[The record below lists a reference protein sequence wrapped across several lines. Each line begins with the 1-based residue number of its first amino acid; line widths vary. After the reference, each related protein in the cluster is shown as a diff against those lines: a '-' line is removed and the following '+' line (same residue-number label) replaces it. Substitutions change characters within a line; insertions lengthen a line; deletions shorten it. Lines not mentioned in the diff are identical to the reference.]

1 MESHLD
7 KDLLGLATLD
17 PATMLSP
24 FLARLQLDWNTNQ
37 VGGKWFAV
45 GGRACNAAD
54 RFAGTPGNRN
64 GCRASSNPA
73 SDLVVCLDSAVT
85 MYPDLYQG
93 FYPTMRFLDPDRAYQ
108 HGLYVGEASVL
119 NVLCGEQNPAKAS
132 LTNPIFG
139 SPLFDRIRDF
149 LNAL

>member
-17 PATMLSP
+17 PATKLSP
-24 FLARLQLDWNTNQ
+24 FLAQPRLDWNINH

-54 RFAGTPGNRN
+54 RFAGTPGNQN

-73 SDLVVCLDSAVT
+73 SDSVVCLDSAVT
-85 MYPDLYQG
+85 MYPDLYQV
-93 FYPTMRFLDPDRAYQ
+93 FFLPCVFLIPTESTNMAFTWEKHQCSTCCA
-108 HGLYVGEASVL
+108 ASKIQPRL
-119 NVLCGEQNPAKAS
+119 LS
-132 LTNPIFG
+132 PIPSSGPRYLIEFEI
-139 SPLFDRIRDF
+139 F
-149 LNAL
+149 